1 MGVGDKKLM
10 SVCLV
15 VFIVRGHLSKGIIL
29 IESVELDPFNN
40 TLMYINMEELTMRLE
55 EVM

>member
-29 IESVELDPFNN
+29 IDSVELDPFNN
-40 TLMYINMEELTMRLE
+40 TLMYMNMEELIMRL
-55 EVM
+55 